1 MSSCYN
7 KRVTDNNQ
15 IEIYK
20 LAEGEIVFSVD
31 TEEETIWATPEQIA
45 ELFGVTR
52 RNIAL
57 HLTSIYGTNELD
69 KNRTWKKNFQVR
81 TEGKRKV
88 TREIN
93 MYNLDAIISVG
104 YRVNSKKATDFR
116 IWATK
121 VLHNYLTK
129 GVAVNERRLKSLDSK
144 RLKEVESMMG
154 VVRRLITRYSL
165 DAGEANGVLEVI
177 SKYSTSFETLEEY
190 DNGFI
195 DLSGLNAK
203 NPKKEKKLTP
213 EFAEEVIAGLKKSV
227 SGGDL
232 FGKPRND
239 SFRGSIESIYQSYN
253 GQDLYPTI
261 SEKAAHLLYF
271 VIKDHPFYDGNKR
284 IGSLLFIVFLTM
296 NDRHLTKNGETK
308 ISDRALTALA
318 LLIAESNPTEKTLIT
333 SLIRKLL
340 ED

>member
-1 MSSCYN
+1 M
-7 KRVTDNNQ
+7 TDNNQ

-116 IWATK
+116 IWATT
-121 VLHNYLTK
+121 VLRNYLIK
-129 GVAVNERRLKSLDSK
+129 GVAINERRLKSLDSK
-144 RLKEVESMMG
+144 KLKEVESMMG
-154 VVRRLITRYSL
+154 VVRRLITHQAL

-177 SKYSTSFETLEEY
+177 SKYSTSFKTLKEY
-190 DNGFI
+190 DDGFI
-195 DLSGLNAK
+195 DLSSLN
-203 NPKKEKKLTP
+203 KKTKKGKKLTP
-213 EFAEEVIAGLKKSV
+213 EFCTEVIEGLKKSV
-227 SGGDL
+227 NGSDL

-239 SFRGSIESIYQSYN
+239 SFKGSIEGIYQSYD
-253 GQDLYPTI
+253 GEDLYPTI
-261 SEKAAHLLYF
+261 AEKAAHLLYF

-284 IGSLLFIVFLTM
+284 IGSLLFIVFLTI
-296 NDRHLTKNGETK
+296 NDENLTKNGETK
-308 ISDRALTALA
+308 ISDRALTAIA
-318 LLIAESNPTEKTLIT
+318 LLIAESNPAEKDLIT

-340 ED
+340 KD

>member
-1 MSSCYN
+1 MEN
-7 KRVTDNNQ
+7 KV
-15 IEIYK
+15 EVYK
-20 LAEGEIVFSVD
+20 LQEGEIVFNID
-31 TEEETIWATPEQIA
+31 PKEETIWATQEQLARVFNVDRSRITHH
-45 ELFGVTR
+45 L
-52 RNIAL
+52 RNIFND
-57 HLTSIYGTNELD
+57 GELD
-69 KNRTWKKNFQVR
+69 EKSVCAFSAHTAAD
-81 TEGKRKV
+81 GKTYKV
-88 TREIN
+88 K

-116 IWATK
+116 IWATS

-129 GVAVNERRLKSLDSK
+129 GVAINERRLKSLDSK
-144 RLKEVESMMG
+144 RLKDVEDMMG

-177 SKYSTSFETLEEY
+177 SKYSTSFKTLQEY
-190 DNGFI
+190 DDGFI

-213 EFAEEVIAGLKKSV
+213 EFCEEVIAGLKKSV
-227 SGGDL
+227 NGTDL
-232 FGKPRND
+232 FGKPRSD
-239 SFRGSIESIYQSYN
+239 AFKGSIESIYQSYD
-253 GQDLYPTI
+253 GEELYPTI
-261 SEKAAHLLYF
+261 NEKAAHLLYF

-296 NDRHLTKNGETK
+296 NDQHLTKKGETK

-318 LLIAESNPTEKTLIT
+318 LLIAESEPTEKDLIT

>member
-1 MSSCYN
+1 M
-7 KRVTDNNQ
+7 TDNNQ

-116 IWATK
+116 IWATT
-121 VLHNYLTK
+121 VLRNYLTK
-129 GVAVNERRLKSLDSK
+129 GVAINERRLKSLDSK
-144 RLKEVESMMG
+144 KLKEVESMMG
-154 VVRRLITRYSL
+154 VVRRLITHQAL

-177 SKYSTSFETLEEY
+177 SKYSTSFKTLKEY
-190 DNGFI
+190 DDGFI
-195 DLSGLNAK
+195 DLSSLN
-203 NPKKEKKLTP
+203 KKTKKGKKLTP
-213 EFAEEVIAGLKKSV
+213 EFCTEVIEGLKKSV
-227 SGGDL
+227 NGSDL

-239 SFRGSIESIYQSYN
+239 SFKGSIEGIYQSYD
-253 GQDLYPTI
+253 GEDLYPTI
-261 SEKAAHLLYF
+261 AEKAAHLLYF

-284 IGSLLFIVFLTM
+284 IGSLLFIVFLTI
-296 NDRHLTKNGETK
+296 NDENLTKNGETK

-318 LLIAESNPTEKTLIT
+318 LLIAESNPTEKDLIT